1 MKGDATSL
9 SRIGNARRGLVFG
22 IMNNIFGV
30 ILPFI
35 SRTIIIYTL
44 GNEYLGLG
52 GLFTSIIN
60 VISISELGFGA
71 AVSYILYKPI
81 AENDEE
87 KVCAILKFTRKCFF
101 VIGMV
106 VLVAGLAIMP
116 FLKSLISGDVP
127 DGINIYLLYIF
138 YLINVVSSY
147 VMFSYKRIL
156 FSANQRYD
164 IETNIASFTLIA
176 QYIVQ
181 IIVLI
186 LLKNYYIYVLIVPIA
201 TIVNNLLCQAITKK
215 MYPRFTCKGNIS
227 KEEVKLLKEKVAGSF
242 FSKLGDTVYLSVDN
256 IVISAVF
263 GLLILGKYSNYY
275 YIITSLVALFA
286 IIHNTLRPIIGNCI
300 VTEQKDINFDRFL
313 KLNNIYI
320 WITAFCSCC
329 LLCLYQDFISVWIG
343 ENGKFSMFLVFL
355 FVIYFF
361 AGRLSAVVTLFLE
374 SAGLWWEIRFIA
386 LTAAGINLALNIALS
401 LTIGLPGI
409 LISSIVS
416 TLGVTMIGHI
426 SVLFKN
432 YFDKKQLF
440 KYIKSMMVILLSAFL
455 IIFAVFLIV
464 NNISANGWFELI
476 FKGVA
481 TVVIF
486 GVLYLILSFRNT
498 ETRSTWQLAAQMVGI
513 DKIFK
518 KGK

>member
-1 MKGDATSL
+1 
-9 SRIGNARRGLVFG
+9 
-22 IMNNIFGV
+22 MNNILGI

-87 KVCAILKFTRKCFF
+87 KVCAILRFTRKCFL
-101 VIGMV
+101 VIGIV
-106 VLVAGLAIMP
+106 VFVAGIAIMP

-127 DGINIYLLYIF
+127 NGINVYLLYVF

-186 LLKNYYIYVLIVPIA
+186 LLKNYYLYVIIVPIA
-201 TIVNNLLCQAITKK
+201 TIANNLLCQKITKK
-215 MYPRFTCKGNIS
+215 MYPRFVCKGNIS
-227 KEEVKLLKEKVAGSF
+227 KEEVTLLKQKVSGSF

-256 IVISAVF
+256 IVISAIF
-263 GLLILGKYSNYY
+263 GLLVLGKYSNYY

-286 IIHNTLRPIIGNCI
+286 IVHNTLRPIIGNCI
-300 VTEQKDINFDRFL
+300 VTENKDINFDRFL
-313 KLNNIYI
+313 KLNNIYF
-320 WITAFCSCC
+320 WISALCTCC
-329 LLCLYQDFISVWIG
+329 LLCLYQDFIFVWLD
-343 ENGKFSMFLVFL
+343 EESMFSFGMVVL
-355 FVIYFF
+355 FAIYFF
-361 AGRLSAVVTLFLE
+361 VGRLYGMPALFVE
-374 SAGLWWEIRFIA
+374 AAGLWWESRFVALIA
-386 LTAAGINLALNIALS
+386 AAVNLILNITLS
-401 LTIGLPGI
+401 YTIGLEGV
-409 LISSIVS
+409 LISSIAS
-416 TLGVTMIGHI
+416 SLGVTFVGRNM
-426 SVLFKN
+426 VLFKY
-432 YFDKKQLF
+432 YFSNKERN
-440 KYIKSMMVILLSAFL
+440 KYLISTLKMLCAATVCISATFFVSTTIYATNFLTLILKGVLVVLA
-455 IIFAVFLIV
+455 FAVLYFTLHIK
-464 NNISANGWFELI
+464 NKSSREIWSLAISFIGL
-476 FKGVA
+476 
-481 TVVIF
+481 
-486 GVLYLILSFRNT
+486 
-498 ETRSTWQLAAQMVGI
+498 
-513 DKIFK
+513 DKIVK
-518 KGK
+518 KIKKH